1 MNGLTKRNKMAQH
14 NYYWSCSPFAD
25 WLRGTEKLK
34 MGTSEEWDNWTT
46 AAKMK
51 HNFRY
56 WLAEDFLSDLQ
67 DFVTW
72 PERKLNDIRY
82 YVNNRWITRS
92 HALTAHPRDIKP
104 GNWCDVGNR
113 FLPCLFNEL
122 VDFVEIEQAWHHCIW
137 SDEMKTKYNVPWYR
151 KGWLRLRTWRCP
163 EAGMEYLRWAETLTN
178 EEFLEEGEKHKAEP
192 TYQAKAAKE
201 IIELYTWW
209 TTTYRNR
216 PDPYEASGWSA
227 HCDAMRVKYPGS
239 FFSSLNSKD
248 PEDRKASDKA
258 HKLLQKIEAAYAKED
273 EAMMIRLI
281 KIRESLWT

>member
-1 MNGLTKRNKMAQH
+1 MRSN
-14 NYYWSCSPFAD
+14 YWSCSKFSD
-25 WLRGTEKLK
+25 WLRGTPKLK
-34 MGTSEEWDNWTT
+34 CGTSEEWDAWY
-46 AAKMK
+46 ASSAKA
-51 HNFRY
+51 HPIRY
-56 WLAEDFLSDLQ
+56 WIAEEGLDHIQ
-67 DFVTW
+67 KFVYYI
-72 PERKLNDIRY
+72 PDRLNDIRY
-82 YVNNRWITRS
+82 YINNRWITRS
-92 HALTAHPRDIKP
+92 HALTAHPRDIAP
-104 GNWCDVGNR
+104 GTWRDVGNR

-137 SDEMKTKYNVPWYR
+137 SDDAKTKFNVPWYR

-216 PDPYEASGWSA
+216 PDPMDASGWSA

-239 FFSSLNSKD
+239 MFSSLNSKD
-248 PEDRKASDKA
+248 PADRKASDKA
-258 HKLLQKIEAAYAKED
+258 HKLLTKIEKAYEKED
-273 EAMMIRLI
+273 EEMMIRLI

>member
-1 MNGLTKRNKMAQH
+1 MRSH
-14 NYYWSCSPFAD
+14 YWTIGKFAD
-25 WLRGTEKLK
+25 WLRGTPKLK
-34 MGTSEEWDNWTT
+34 CGTSEEWDAWY
-46 AAKMK
+46 ASSAKA
-51 HNFRY
+51 HPVRY
-56 WLAEDFLSDLQ
+56 WVAEEGLDHLQ
-67 DFVTW
+67 KIVYYIPD
-72 PERKLNDIRY
+72 KLNDVRY
-82 YVNNRWITRS
+82 YINNRWVTRS

-104 GNWCDVGNR
+104 GTWRDVGNR

-137 SDEMKTKYNVPWYR
+137 SDDAKTKFETPWWR
-151 KGWLRLRTWRCP
+151 KGWLRWRTWRCP
-163 EAGMEYLRWAETLTN
+163 EAGMEYLKWASTLTN

-216 PDPYEASGWSA
+216 PDPMDASGWSA

-248 PEDRKASDKA
+248 PEDRKASNKA
-258 HKLLQKIEAAYAKED
+258 HKLLSKIEKAYEKED
-273 EAMMIRLI
+273 EEMMIRLI